1 MSANPSAGTTAPLTT
16 GQVATRCGCRHETV
30 VQWISRGVRVQGR
43 RVKLTAFRAG
53 RRYKVT
59 EAGLEAFLAACAGQ
73 SEPVQRV
80 THARASKEALAAQE
94 RARRVLNGEKE

>member
-1 MSANPSAGTTAPLTT
+1 MSTATCAPMSTSE
-16 GQVATRCGCRHETV
+16 VATRCGCRHETV
-30 VQWISRGVRVQGR
+30 CQWIGRGVRVQGR
-43 RVKLTAFRAG
+43 RVKLAAFRAG

-80 THARASKEALAAQE
+80 THARASRDALAAQE
-94 RARRVLNGEKE
+94 RARRVLNGEKG